1 MLQERQQTLR
11 ALVDW
16 SYELLN
22 ESEQCV
28 LRRLAV
34 FVGGFD
40 LAAAEKVCG
49 VEPIEDFEVLD
60 LLTSLVDKSLVMREE
75 RDDDSRYRMLETIRD
90 YSREKLDQ
98 DADDAPASAVRHNEF
113 YFLMA
118 KEARNG
124 LEGPEQAVWLTRV
137 EAELDNLRAAIAL
150 ALAGGVDSLLA
161 VKFAV
166 ALQGFWILRGYSTE
180 GRRLVKAALALPAIE
195 SSDLAHAHALYVG
208 AALAE
213 SQSDHAEALQLL
225 EKCLALRRGLGSPVD
240 VAATL
245 STLSLARLKAGD
257 AQGAGVDEMEALE
270 TFRRMGDRVG
280 EAIGLLHLGQIAYH
294 IGDDERAREQLKQ
307 ALAIAQD
314 IDYRE
319 VEGECELALGEVA
332 LHAGDLPAAGK
343 RLDRSLTVSREAA
356 DKRGEAN
363 ALWWLGKVALQ
374 AGQWQPARA
383 QLGEAL
389 KAFREFEMW
398 DELLGCLE
406 DHAVLARHLGS
417 SDAAIRVAA
426 TATSARKRLGLSR
439 PPRPEALWETQLQLL
454 REDAA
459 SAGFVDAWNEAWDG
473 WEVDDAIRAAA
484 ALPVHQAQAEL
495 LH

>member
-1 MLQERQQTLR
+1 M
-11 ALVDW
+11 
-16 SYELLN
+16 
-22 ESEQCV
+22 
-28 LRRLAV
+28 
-34 FVGGFD
+34 
-40 LAAAEKVCG
+40 
-49 VEPIEDFEVLD
+49 
-60 LLTSLVDKSLVMREE
+60 
-75 RDDDSRYRMLETIRD
+75 
-90 YSREKLDQ
+90 
-98 DADDAPASAVRHNEF
+98 
-113 YFLMA
+113 
-118 KEARNG
+118 
-124 LEGPEQAVWLTRV
+124 
-137 EAELDNLRAAIAL
+137 
-150 ALAGGVDSLLA
+150 
-161 VKFAV
+161 

-280 EAIGLLHLGQIAYH
+280 EAIGLLHLGQIAHH

-319 VEGECELALGEVA
+319 VEGECELALGELA
-332 LHAGDLPAAGK
+332 LHAGDLPAAGQ

-374 AGQWQPARA
+374 AGQLEPARA

-439 PPRPEALWETQLQLL
+439 PPRPRRFGKHSCSCCA
-454 REDAA
+454 RMRRAPA
-459 SAGFVDAWNEAWDG
+459 SSMRGTRPGTAGRWTMRSVPRPPCL
-473 WEVDDAIRAAA
+473 IK
-484 ALPVHQAQAEL
+484 PPAEL